1 MTDLSLGKWQ
11 ILANPVSRYSWI
23 QCAVWCFFLISETF
37 PKLIKLSQ
45 FQQFWPFTSIGYS
58 FVDMLQRTRLER
70 VKMCEDHLL
79 EAHVAPVR
87 NYLLKHVMPTLSQ
100 GLLQCFQ
107 IQPQDPVD
115 FLVSVSHL
123 LIPADLEL
131 SSPIFI
137 SFIVIS
143 GWVPVN
149 EQPLQLLKRVSGTQ
163 GGPTLGQEK

>member
-1 MTDLSLGKWQ
+1 
-11 ILANPVSRYSWI
+11 
-23 QCAVWCFFLISETF
+23 
-37 PKLIKLSQ
+37 
-45 FQQFWPFTSIGYS
+45 
-58 FVDMLQRTRLER
+58 
-70 VKMCEDHLL
+70 MCEDHLL
-79 EAHVAPVR
+79 EAQVAPVR

-123 LIPADLEL
+123 LFLADLEL

-143 GWVPVN
+143 GRVPVN
-149 EQPLQLLKRVSGTQ
+149 EQPLQLLKRVSRTP
-163 GGPTLGQEK
+163 GGPILGQGK